1 MLSIPKLIILIL
13 VAIAGWYLYKAIKR
27 RGLDGIFKRSGP
39 ETKTGGAAK
48 SDEPKALDMEK
59 CRICG
64 DFVPAD
70 ARACAQARCPY
81 PQA

>member
-1 MLSIPKLIILIL
+1 MVSIPKLLILIL
-13 VAIAGWYLYKAIKR
+13 LAVAGWYLYKMIKR
-27 RGLDGIFKRSGP
+27 RGIDGIVKSAGTAESGNS
-39 ETKTGGAAK
+39 A
-48 SDEPKALDMEK
+48 EPKALDMEK

>member
-27 RGLDGIFKRSGP
+27 RGLDGIFKSGQ
-39 ETKTGGAAK
+39 GAPTAK
-48 SDEPKALDMEK
+48 SGEPKALDMEK

-70 ARACAQARCPY
+70 AHACAQARCPY
-81 PQA
+81 PPG

>member
-1 MLSIPKLIILIL
+1 MFSIPKLIILIL

-27 RGLDGIFKRSGP
+27 RGLDGIFKSAQDAVAP
-39 ETKTGGAAK
+39 K
-48 SDEPKALDMEK
+48 SAEPPSESMALDMEK

-70 ARACAQARCPY
+70 GLAAHEAAHRR
-81 PQA
+81 